1 MVSLRSKGGKLAS
14 PATGEIKTIE
24 EQQAEFISETLGPG
38 ENFDRQFNEPHDAIA
53 VVDGPGGTFPPFG
66 WAVIPADAEIENNG
80 DGTHTVRA
88 SGVEEFGFLFTA
100 DPANGGNLID
110 VISYGAVPST

>member
-1 MVSLRSKGGKLAS
+1 MVCFRSEIGKLIS
-14 PATGEIKTIE
+14 PATGETKTIE
-24 EQQAEFISETLGPG
+24 EQQAEFIQETLGPG
-38 ENFDRQFNEPHDAIA
+38 ENFERQFNEPHDVVA
-53 VVDGPGGTFPPFG
+53 VVDGPGAFPPFG

-88 SGVEEFGFLFTA
+88 SGVDEFAFLFTA